1 LAYGEVWPIPDW
13 QVSVSLK
20 REAAT
25 RRYRPPGSFRPIAGI
40 ARTSLPESRRSAEA
54 AFSRSSFYV
63 FIQTKESSSSAAGG
77 LDRCLKVWHNT
88 KSANISGGARLGS
101 DRSRDASI

>member
-1 LAYGEVWPIPDW
+1 MFGVWRGLADTGLAGFGQP
-13 QVSVSLK
+13 
-20 REAAT
+20 EARSRHSALPAA
-25 RRYRPPGSFRPIAGI
+25 RQLEPIAGI

-77 LDRCLKVWHNT
+77 LDRC
-88 KSANISGGARLGS
+88 
-101 DRSRDASI
+101 